1 MNYVI
6 DVFII
11 IFLFTIYG
19 ALHSVLA
26 SNKVKEL
33 FKKKF
38 RSLIAFYRLLYN
50 VVALLLLYLIW
61 ELSPKPHVI
70 IYDLPNPYDLII
82 LIPQLL
88 ALAGIVWTFKY
99 ICFKEFIGLN
109 QVKRFLGNNYLSEL
123 DEELTLRREGPY
135 RYSRHPLY
143 FFSIV
148 FLLFRP
154 TMDLFYLTVLLCIV
168 SYFYIGS
175 FYEEKKMA
183 KNFGKIYISYKES
196 VPKIFPV
203 KFFQTYSRAEI
214 VETQ

>member
-1 MNYVI
+1 MNYVF
-6 DVFII
+6 DVLII
-11 IFLFTIYG
+11 IFLFTLYG

-33 FKKKF
+33 FKKNF
-38 RSLIAFYRLLYN
+38 GDLIAFYRLAYN
-50 VVALLLLYLIW
+50 ILALLLLYLIW
-61 ELSPKPHVI
+61 ELSPKPHFI

-99 ICFKEFIGLN
+99 ICFREFIGLN
-109 QVKRFLGNNYLSEL
+109 QVKRFLEKKYISEL
-123 DEELTLRREGPY
+123 DEELTLRIEGPY
-135 RYSRHPLY
+135 RYSRHPVY
-143 FFSIV
+143 FFSII

-154 TMDLFYLTVLLCIV
+154 TMDLFYLTVFFCLV

-175 FYEEKKMA
+175 FYEEKKLV
-183 KNFGKIYISYKES
+183 KNFGKIYFDYKKS
-196 VPKIFPV
+196 VPRIFPV
-203 KFFQTYSRAEI
+203 KFFQPYSQTEI

>member
-1 MNYVI
+1 MNYVF
-6 DVFII
+6 DVLII
-11 IFLFTIYG
+11 IFLFTLYG

-33 FKKKF
+33 FKKNF
-38 RSLIAFYRLLYN
+38 GDLIAFYRLAYN
-50 VVALLLLYLIW
+50 ILALLLLYLIW
-61 ELSPKPHVI
+61 ELSPKPHII

-99 ICFKEFIGLN
+99 ICFREFIGLN
-109 QVKRFLGNNYLSEL
+109 QVKRFLEKKYISEL
-123 DEELTLRREGPY
+123 DEELTLRIEGPY
-135 RYSRHPLY
+135 RYSRHPVY
-143 FFSIV
+143 FFSII

-154 TMDLFYLTVLLCIV
+154 TMDLFYLIVFLCLV

-175 FYEEKKMA
+175 FYEEKKLV
-183 KNFGKIYISYKES
+183 KNFGKIYFDYKKS
-196 VPKIFPV
+196 VPRIFPV
-203 KFFQTYSRAEI
+203 KFFQPYSQTEI